1 MQSEPQS
8 IFNDANSHK
17 RQSTNFIRLKKTQK
31 NNTNEEIFT
40 VDDKD
45 TAEELNKYFKSVFTV
60 NKEGDDVNSDQLYQD
75 LINKPNEHCIDEPYS
90 SKLVSFDITKDEVFE
105 LLSKVNPSKSAGD
118 DDIHPRV
125 LRECALEL
133 AEPLY
138 KIFQESINSG
148 CVPQSWKT
156 ATITPIFKSD
166 DRSLPENY
174 RPISITSQVGKLLE
188 KIMRSKMLDHL
199 MENKLLSKDQH
210 GFYSKRSCMTNLI
223 ETLDYIT
230 DMNDLGIPVDEVFL
244 DFSKAFDKVSH
255 KHLLSK
261 LYYMGIEGNVLLW
274 LSNFLLGRMQRGG

>member
-1 MQSEPQS
+1 MNPKAF
-8 IFNDANSHK
+8 FNYVNSHK
-17 RQSTNFIRLKKTQK
+17 RNSTNFIRLKKAT
-31 NNTNEEIFT
+31 TNGEEYT
-40 VDDKD
+40 YDDKD
-45 TAEELNKYFKSVFTV
+45 TAEELNNYFKSVFSIE
-60 NKEGDDVNSDQLYQD
+60 KEDINFAQFHEN
-75 LINKPNEHCIDEPYS
+75 LINI
-90 SKLVSFDITKDEVFE
+90 SKDKQSDTYTRKLGSFDITKDEVFE

-199 MENKLLSKDQH
+199 M
-210 GFYSKRSCMTNLI
+210 
-223 ETLDYIT
+223 
-230 DMNDLGIPVDEVFL
+230 
-244 DFSKAFDKVSH
+244 
-255 KHLLSK
+255 
-261 LYYMGIEGNVLLW
+261 
-274 LSNFLLGRMQRGG
+274 